1 MYSLE
6 RKVERVFDAPC
17 PLKRIQEFNELFNE
31 QAHVRI
37 FDFSNMKKGFL
48 ESRKELSGYYL
59 ETLSNYENAYVLDN
73 KSNNIE
79 RKLNIR
85 KVVNL
90 DLNVLTA
97 FNHYVNGKNSKDG
110 EEVYELLKYL
120 KNENFEFNMS
130 TAIMER
136 SMSPIENS
144 GEDVWKEIINNFLRF
159 IKKDT
164 IIEEISRVHLS
175 ESDKK
180 DAERIFNEIL
190 KPHYWNEY
198 IILNCLVLK
207 AFLIK
212 QDKKIKNKTEEL
224 VKYSLST
231 LNIFLEYELTLLDKY
246 FERDLSKYQTFKKI
260 EGFSKDVIK
269 KINNTTWDIFHI
281 RLLELQ
287 MFKDNQSE
295 EVVYHYFAT
304 RDKAFIEL
312 ANFNPMEMFVILPEM
327 QYAIR
332 KLKINSILDNKK
344 IFGQILD
351 DVQREKRKAN
361 LQKIDYKSIQ
371 KSLAKEINENQKM
384 KK

>member
-1 MYSLE
+1 M
-6 RKVERVFDAPC
+6 
-17 PLKRIQEFNELFNE
+17 
-31 QAHVRI
+31 
-37 FDFSNMKKGFL
+37 
-48 ESRKELSGYYL
+48 
-59 ETLSNYENAYVLDN
+59 
-73 KSNNIE
+73 
-79 RKLNIR
+79 
-85 KVVNL
+85 
-90 DLNVLTA
+90 
-97 FNHYVNGKNSKDG
+97 
-110 EEVYELLKYL
+110 
-120 KNENFEFNMS
+120 
-130 TAIMER
+130 
-136 SMSPIENS
+136 
-144 GEDVWKEIINNFLRF
+144 
-159 IKKDT
+159 
-164 IIEEISRVHLS
+164 
-175 ESDKK
+175 
-180 DAERIFNEIL
+180 
-190 KPHYWNEY
+190 
-198 IILNCLVLK
+198 
-207 AFLIK
+207 
-212 QDKKIKNKTEEL
+212 
-224 VKYSLST
+224 
-231 LNIFLEYELTLLDKY
+231 LDKY

-371 KSLAKEINENQKM
+371 KKV
-384 KK
+384 